1 MDDQSEALGR
11 DDVGTLRVPRPKFL
25 GLILLRFNVFHSD
38 TLCEAYVGQPRST
51 WGRVHRTGTE
61 LIVVDSIAMKLSR
74 TVDQVALAAANILTT
89 GAFVA
94 QPVDRASS
102 QAA

>member
-1 MDDQSEALGR
+1 
-11 DDVGTLRVPRPKFL
+11 
-25 GLILLRFNVFHSD
+25 
-38 TLCEAYVGQPRST
+38 
-51 WGRVHRTGTE
+51 
-61 LIVVDSIAMKLSR
+61 MKLSG
-74 TVDQVALAAANILTT
+74 TVDQVALAVANILTT